1 MKLQQ
6 VALITIFFLLDIVS
20 IQAQN
25 DSPIDSDITS
35 SLQHP
40 NEGIPVSET
49 LAVISIET
57 ENHQPITSKTEYI
70 NAKYWIKSY
79 GNNDFEAI
87 GSESNPLDMQIRG
100 RGHSSWKSPK
110 KPYKIKL
117 SDKLSLLG
125 MPKNKHWALL
135 KPSEATVA
143 GFHLGEIMDMSWTP
157 HYRPVEVVLNGV
169 NIGLYFLVETI
180 RIDKNR
186 VNIFEQEDNETDPN
200 LICGG
205 WLIEIDNYIDD
216 NQITIREND
225 KWNLT
230 LKYHSPEA
238 LSSEQLQWLSKE
250 FTNINKAIYSSDKTS
265 SAWENYIDIESL
277 VKFFIIQ
284 EIMDNPDGF
293 HGSFYLHK
301 DLGENSK
308 WVAGPIWDLVCYNRE
323 KTDYT
328 FKMKV
333 HYTITPHWIGE
344 IIQYDNFCKKVHSV
358 WQNIYPEKL
367 SEIYDYIDQNVLPLE
382 KAWNQ
387 NQKIW
392 EDDSYLSVGQR
403 AENIKKALK
412 RNIEWLNNHLPRT
425 TSITTLPTEMKTGY
439 RVFNLQGIF
448 IGDFEN
454 EKDLDATLKNGLYII
469 NGKKILIHH

>member
-1 MKLQQ
+1 MKLKQ
-6 VALITIFFLLDIVS
+6 VALTIFFFLLAIVS

-25 DSPIDSDITS
+25 DSPIGSDITS

-40 NEGIPVSET
+40 NDGIPVSET
-49 LAVISIET
+49 LAVIYIET

-70 NAKYWIKSY
+70 NARYWIKPY
-79 GNNDFEAI
+79 GNNEIEAL
-87 GSESNPLDMQIRG
+87 GSENNPLDMQIRG

-143 GFHLGEIMDMSWTP
+143 GFQLGEIMEMSWTP
-157 HYRPVEVVLNGV
+157 HFRPVEIVLNGL
-169 NIGLYFLVETI
+169 NIGLYFLTETI

-186 VNIFEQEDNETDPN
+186 VNIFEQGDLETDPT

-205 WLIEIDNYIDD
+205 WLMEIDNYIDD
-216 NQITIREND
+216 NQITIKEND

-230 LKYHSPEA
+230 LKYHSPED
-238 LSSEQLQWLSKE
+238 LSSIQLQWLINE
-250 FTNINKAIYSSDKTS
+250 FTDINDAIYSTNKTS
-265 SAWENYIDIESL
+265 SVWENFIDVESMA
-277 VKFFIIQ
+277 KFFIIQ

-301 DLGENSK
+301 DLGDDSK
-308 WVAGPIWDLVCYNRE
+308 WVAGPIWDLACYNRE

-328 FKMKV
+328 FKMNV
-333 HYTITPHWIGE
+333 HYSITPHWIGE
-344 IIQYDNFCKKVHSV
+344 IIQYENFCKMVRSI
-358 WQNIYPEKL
+358 WQNIYPKKL
-367 SEIYDYIDQNVLPLE
+367 SEIYDYIDQNILPLE
-382 KAWNQ
+382 TAWDQ

-392 EDDSYLSVGQR
+392 EDDSYLSASQR
-403 AENIKKALK
+403 AENIKNALK
-412 RNIEWLNNHLPRT
+412 RNIEWFNNHLPLT
-425 TSITTLPTEMKTGY
+425 TSISTLPSEKKTGY

-454 EKDLDATLKNGLYII
+454 EKDLHNILKKGLYII
-469 NGKKILIHH
+469 NGKKILINH